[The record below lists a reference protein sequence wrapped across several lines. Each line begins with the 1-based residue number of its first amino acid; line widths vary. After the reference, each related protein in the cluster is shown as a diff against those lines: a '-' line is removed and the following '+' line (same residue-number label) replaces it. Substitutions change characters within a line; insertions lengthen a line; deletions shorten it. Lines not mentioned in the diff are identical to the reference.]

1 VKQWFYSNKEV
12 VSTWEKCSNAFLA
25 KFFLLG
31 KTNAL
36 RNRISTFQQ
45 LTDETIAK
53 AWERLQDYIFACPHH
68 DMEEWFIIQSFYHG
82 LIRTAREH
90 IDAAA
95 RGSFFALS
103 IEEAHKLIEKMASNQ
118 SWHDERTP
126 SHTRKVHQLEEM
138 DMLTIKIDLLMK
150 KLENPGLD
158 HLKKVDARVTCE
170 ECGETG
176 HMGVNCPTVYQD
188 ANFVGHSNNGFCSN
202 QCFNSR
208 WNKPNFPFDNRQ
220 QGGKGQNFNRNEPQL
235 RDIIKDQLRIND
247 EFGKKIHATDKLLEN
262 ISAKIDSFMVATQN
276 QLSFNKILETQIQ
289 QIAVA
294 LPRQSNGDPP

>member
-1 VKQWFYSNKEV
+1 VKQWFYSNKEA

-176 HMGVNCPTVYQD
+176 HMGVNCLTVYQD
-188 ANFVGHSNNGFCSN
+188 ANFVGHSNNGFHPN
-202 QCFNSR
+202 QGFNSR
-208 WNKPNFPFDNRQ
+208 WNKPSFPFDNR
-220 QGGKGQNFNRNEPQL
+220 
-235 RDIIKDQLRIND
+235 
-247 EFGKKIHATDKLLEN
+247 
-262 ISAKIDSFMVATQN
+262 
-276 QLSFNKILETQIQ
+276 
-289 QIAVA
+289 
-294 LPRQSNGDPP
+294 